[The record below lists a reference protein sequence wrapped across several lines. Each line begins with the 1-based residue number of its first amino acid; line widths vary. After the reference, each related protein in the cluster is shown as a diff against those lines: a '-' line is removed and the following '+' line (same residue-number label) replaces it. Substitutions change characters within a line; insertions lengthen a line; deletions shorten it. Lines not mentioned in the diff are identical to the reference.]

1 MKKNSKRL
9 YILGI
14 YLLLSL
20 IANKFK
26 LRSEVNLMLMY
37 INIIY
42 FLILNN
48 NWINKLINSYIL
60 KKIYIY
66 ITIISYLVLI
76 LGVMKNII

>member
-37 INIIY
+37 INIMY

-48 NWINKLINSYIL
+48 NCINKLINGYIL
-60 KKIYIY
+60 EKIYIY
-66 ITIISYLVLI
+66 IMIISYLVLI